1 MAIVQT
7 DKGPRGPF
15 AQVLAEGLRGGLRG
29 LSGRLGALALL
40 ALLLPSSQAQPLD
53 AIVAVVNDDVVL
65 ESEVARETNLV
76 IPQLQQQGT
85 AVPPSEQLRKQV
97 VDRLILKRLQQQRA
111 KQLGI
116 EVDDGTLVEA
126 LSNIASRNGLTLD
139 ELRATLEAGGIR
151 FEDFREDTRMQIL
164 LSRLQTQEVARNVQV
179 TDQEVDRFLAKG
191 ASQLLPREQV
201 RLQHILVA
209 LPDDPTPAQVA
220 AAEKK
225 AKGLLAKIR
234 GGADFAA
241 VAAASSDGRTALQG
255 GDLGWF
261 EMAAVPTLVADRA
274 RTMAKG
280 EITEPLRSPSGFN
293 IIKLTDIQGGSPQ
306 SVTQTKARHIL
317 IRTNELVSDADAK
330 TRLNQLRT
338 RILGGDDFATLAR
351 AHSDDTGSALKGG
364 DLGWVN
370 PGDTVPEFEE
380 AMNALAPN
388 AVSEPFRSP
397 FGWHIVQV
405 QERRTQDGA
414 ESLLRL
420 KAREAIQRRKAEEA
434 TDAWLRQLRDE
445 AYVELRLDRDERGL

>member
-7 DKGPRGPF
+7 DRRPRGAVTGAVTHWLKRPR
-15 AQVLAEGLRGGLRG
+15 LL
-29 LSGRLGALALL
+29 LGAVAFLGMLVPLL
-40 ALLLPSSQAQPLD
+40 QAQELD

-65 ESEVARETNLV
+65 ESEVSREVNLV

-85 AVPPSEQLRKQV
+85 AVPPPEQLRKQV

-116 EVDDGTLVEA
+116 EVEEGALLEA
-126 LSNIASRNGLTLD
+126 LTNIAARNGLSLE
-139 ELRATLEAGGIR
+139 ELKATLEAGGIR
-151 FEDFREDTRMQIL
+151 FQDFREDTRMQIL

-179 TDQEVDRFLAKG
+179 TDQEVDRFLAKN
-191 ASQLLPREQV
+191 ASQLMPREQV

-220 AAEKK
+220 QAEKK
-225 AKGLLAKIR
+225 AKGLLAKLR

-261 EMAAVPTLVADRA
+261 EMAAVPGLVADRA
-274 RTMAKG
+274 RTMPKG

-293 IIKLTDIQGGSPQ
+293 IIKLTDIKGGGPQ
-306 SVTQTKARHIL
+306 SITQTHARHIL
-317 IRTNELVSDADAK
+317 VRTNELVSDADAK
-330 TRLNQLRT
+330 ARLNQLRS
-338 RILGGDDFATLAR
+338 RIIGGDDFATLAR

-370 PGDTVPEFEE
+370 PGDTVTEFEE
-380 AMNALAPN
+380 VMGALGPN
-388 AVSEPFRSP
+388 EVSEPFQSP
-397 FGWHIVQV
+397 FGWHILQV
-405 QERRTQDGA
+405 LERRTQDA
-414 ESLLRL
+414 ADDLLRL

-445 AYVELRLDRDERGL
+445 AYVELRSDRNERDL

>member
-7 DKGPRGPF
+7 ERAPGGGPSRAPRRW
-15 AQVLAEGLRGGLRG
+15 LAEPLIRFGV
-29 LSGRLGALALL
+29 
-40 ALLLPSSQAQPLD
+40 LLLMALSVQWAQAQELD
-53 AIVAVVNDDVVL
+53 SIVAVVNDDVVL

-85 AVPPSEQLRKQV
+85 AVPPPEQLRKQV
-97 VDRLILKRLQQQRA
+97 VERLILKKLQQQRA

-116 EVDDGTLVEA
+116 EVDDATLMEA
-126 LSNIASRNGLTLD
+126 VTNIASRNNLSVD
-139 ELRATLEAGGIR
+139 ELKATLEAGGIR
-151 FEDFREDTRMQIL
+151 FQDFWEDTRMQIL
-164 LSRLQTQEVARNVQV
+164 LSRLQTQEVARGVQV
-179 TDQEVDRFLAKG
+179 TDQEVDRFLEKN
-191 ASQLLPREQV
+191 ASQLIPREQV

-209 LPDDPTPAQVA
+209 LPESPTPAQVA
-220 AAEKK
+220 QAEKK

-261 EMAAVPTLVADRA
+261 EMAAVPTLMTDLA
-274 RTMAKG
+274 RTMALG
-280 EITEPLRSPSGFN
+280 EVTEPLRSPSGFN
-293 IIKLTDIQGGSPQ
+293 IIKLTDIKGGGPQ
-306 SVTQTKARHIL
+306 SVTQIHARHIL
-317 IRTNELVSDADAK
+317 VRTNELVSDADAQ
-330 TRLNQLRT
+330 TRLGQLRT

-364 DLGWVN
+364 DLGWLS
-370 PGDTVPEFEE
+370 PGDTVPEFEDV
-380 AMNALAPN
+380 MSGLAPN
-388 AVSEPFRSP
+388 DVSEPFQSP

-405 QERRTQDGA
+405 LERRTQDA
-414 ESLLRL
+414 TDDLLRL

-445 AYVELRLDRDERGL
+445 AYVELRLDRDDRDL